1 LSPYY
6 YKKKETTLITIQLDI
21 SDFIKKNK
29 ALFIIES
36 ILMVTLNCVSF
47 STAAQTLSSITGQI
61 LDKETGRPIQ
71 FAAVGLQEQ
80 NLWQYTD
87 DHGEFS
93 FNELKTSNQTLVV
106 HCLGYAPTEVQVH
119 LSENE
124 NWQQTIYL
132 TGQNLQLQEVVVTAT
147 EKQDESGTSVIDQ
160 QAMQH
165 LQPSGFGDLLELLP
179 GYRWEQQD
187 LSKVST
193 IKLRQAGD
201 DDNTAYGTAFY
212 IDGIPLSTDAEVQG
226 NNLSSADQKLS
237 GRLHV
242 AKGIDLRQI
251 ATDDIERVEIIRGV
265 PSVKHGNLS
274 TGAVIIHRKWG
285 ATPLQI
291 RVKTD
296 LKNKVF
302 AINKGFY
309 LNKDK
314 GIINV
319 SSELLSYRVD
329 PRNPLETF
337 LRNQSALKYANH
349 YHVGNST
356 LSLKT
361 SLDYLLTIDRE
372 KEDPELNHGLKDDYR
387 SDRSNARFNL
397 QGDLIIP
404 GRMHKTVALKLS
416 ADYNRNTLI
425 RERLVSLTGPLPQP
439 TSLTEGKSD
448 GQYLPSRYLSEFERD
463 DQPFSAYAS
472 IDFTLSGTTEK
483 LRHQFN
489 SGVDG
494 RYLKNFGKGDL
505 FDITHPIFPSQG
517 GRPYDFSTVPAL
529 QNVSWYA
536 EEVLTALWGRHTL
549 KFQPGIRMSTL
560 PGLANDF
567 AMHGKVYT
575 DWRGHLNYTMPVF
588 NLNARPIKISFHAA
602 IGEMTRMPT
611 LAHLYPQ
618 QEYTDIVELN
628 YYSQTPELRRLYVMT
643 QIQDVTNYALQPV
656 QNLKKEIGLDVKI
669 GQSRFSTTLF
679 EEQMDNGI
687 VSASNFKSYTYN
699 HYDPSSVSSEELTGP
714 PALELFTIEERA
726 RLFNYSQYVNG
737 SALNKRGVEYQF
749 ISPRIEEIKT
759 RITINGAW
767 FLTRYDSSLPEYV
780 SRSFYYNGT
789 EYPYVGI
796 FAKGNNS
803 EEKELLNTNLQLDT
817 HLPQHR
823 LLVTVAVQTTWYQK
837 RRDLPYDAAPVGYLD
852 NYGQYFH
859 FTEADK
865 EDSML
870 RLLMYTF
877 TPYRFDT
884 EKKAMDLG
892 VNLKVRKEI
901 GDHLSF
907 SFYVNRLLNYLPDY
921 KIPSGATMKRN
932 ESPYFGMEL
941 KLEI

>member
-1 LSPYY
+1 MALSCMSLS
-6 YKKKETTLITIQLDI
+6 TT
-21 SDFIKKNK
+21 
-29 ALFIIES
+29 
-36 ILMVTLNCVSF
+36 
-47 STAAQTLSSITGQI
+47 AQTLSSISGHV
-61 LDKETGRPIQ
+61 LDKASGQPVH
-71 FAAVGLQEQ
+71 FAAVGLREQ

-87 DHGEFS
+87 DKGQFS
-93 FNELKTSNQTLVV
+93 FTGLKTTHQTLVIN
-106 HCLGYAPTEVQVH
+106 CLGYASTEIQVH

-132 TGQNLQLQEVVVTAT
+132 TAQNLQLQEVVVTAT

-187 LSKVST
+187 LSKVTT

-212 IDGIPLSTDAEVQG
+212 IDGIPLNNDAEVQG
-226 NNLSSADQKLS
+226 NNLLSSDQKLS
-237 GRLHV
+237 GRLNV
-242 AKGIDLRQI
+242 ANGIDMRQI
-251 ATDDIERVEIIRGV
+251 ATDDIERVEIIRGI

-285 ATPLQI
+285 TTPFQI
-291 RVKTD
+291 RTKAD
-296 LKNKVF
+296 LKNKVL
-302 AINKGFY
+302 AVNKGFY
-309 LNKDK
+309 LTKDK
-314 GIINV
+314 GIINL
-319 SSELLSYRVD
+319 SSELLSYKAD
-329 PRNPLETF
+329 PRNPLESY
-337 LRNQSALKYANH
+337 LRNQSSLKYANH
-349 YHVGNST
+349 YQLGKST

-372 KEDPELNHGLKDDYR
+372 KEDPELNYGLHDAYKHNR
-387 SDRSNARFNL
+387 SKADFSL
-397 QGDLIIP
+397 HSDLSIP
-404 GRMHKTVALKLS
+404 GNFSKTVSLKLS
-416 ADYNRNTLI
+416 ASYNKNTLT
-425 RERLVSLTGPLPQP
+425 RERLVSLTGPTPQP
-439 TSLTEGKSD
+439 ISMTEGKGD
-448 GQYLPSRYLSEFERD
+448 AEYLPSRYESHFKRD
-463 DQPFSAYAS
+463 DRPLNTFAS
-472 IDFTLSGTTEK
+472 IDFTLSGTTGR
-483 LRHQFN
+483 LQHQFH
-489 SGVDG
+489 SGAEW
-494 RYLKNFGKGDL
+494 RYLKNYGKGDV
-505 FDITHPIFPSQG
+505 FDITRPVFPTQG
-517 GRPYDFSTVPAL
+517 GRPYDFRSIPAL
-529 QNVSWYA
+529 HNASWYA
-536 EEVLTALWGRHTL
+536 QEDLTLALGHHSIKL
-549 KFQPGIRMSTL
+549 KPGVRLLTL
-560 PGLANDF
+560 PGLSRDF
-567 AMHGKVYT
+567 AMHGKIYA

-588 NLNARPIKISFHAA
+588 SLNNKTLKITLHAA
-602 IGEMTRMPT
+602 IGEMTRMPA

-618 QEYTDIVELN
+618 QEYDDIIELN
-628 YYSQTPELRRLYVMT
+628 YYSQNPDLRRLYVMT
-643 QIQDVTNYALQPV
+643 EIQDVANYALQPV
-656 QNLKKEIGLDVKI
+656 QNLKKEMGLDVTI
-669 GQSRFSTTLF
+669 GQSRFSSTF
-679 EEQMDNGI
+679 FDEQMTKGI
-687 VSASNFKSYTYN
+687 ISATQYISYTYN
-699 HYDPSSVSSEELTGP
+699 HYDPSSVSSEGLSAP
-714 PALELFTIEERA
+714 PALELFSIEERS
-726 RLFNYSQYVNG
+726 RLYAYSQYVNG
-737 SALNKRGVEYQF
+737 SALHKRGVEYQF
-749 ISPRIEEIKT
+749 ISPRIEKIKT

-767 FLTRYDSSLPEYV
+767 FLTRYDSSLPEYI
-780 SRSFYYNGT
+780 SRSFYYKGT

-852 NYGQYFH
+852 NYGRYND

-865 EDSML
+865 EDPML

-932 ESPYFGMEL
+932 EKPYFGMEL